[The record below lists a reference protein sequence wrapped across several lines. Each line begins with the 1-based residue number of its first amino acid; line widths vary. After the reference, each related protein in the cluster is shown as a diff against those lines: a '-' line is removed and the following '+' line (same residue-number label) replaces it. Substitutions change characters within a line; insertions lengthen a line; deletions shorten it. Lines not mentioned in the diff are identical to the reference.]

1 MRPKNRTDEYGPL
14 KQYVGFARVSSREQ
28 KEEGFSLEVQVGGI
42 TAHAERNGGRVIMMF
57 KIAETATKSEERKT
71 FREFLR
77 YVKAH
82 ASQLDGVLFY
92 KLDRAARNMFDYIEL
107 ERLESEYGVRF
118 ESVTQPSDNS
128 PSGRLLRRSL
138 AMMASF
144 QTEQQSVDVREG
156 IAKRVEEG
164 LFPSRAPYGYENY
177 HEGKRALVRTAP
189 IAADNVKRIFEL
201 FTQHAL
207 GVPEIIDLMYEEGR
221 FYAPSHPRFS
231 ESKVYGILN
240 DEAYLGHIWFRGN
253 WLPGSHKQLVS
264 PAMFETGQALLG
276 NKTYRSHQMVYG
288 SKLIWCG
295 HCGRPITGEP
305 KTKNTKSG
313 KKTYLYYRCSKY
325 SNGSHP
331 RVRLTES
338 VFDAQILALLGVLRD
353 RCASLGQMLSRLLAM
368 KLRSN
373 IERDF
378 VRERELKRQ
387 LSNAENRAASLCDKW
402 IDGKLNDE
410 LYEEKRCELA
420 EQIETLQTQLTNQKI
435 QIAVVEDMG
444 ENAPHLFP
452 TIMDQWAVATY
463 HFKRRVLESV
473 FQEFRL
479 EDEKLVRCG
488 RTPFEPLLA

>member
-1 MRPKNRTDEYGPL
+1 MTQQSSPL
-14 KQYVGFARVSSREQ
+14 KKYVGFARVSSREQ
-28 KEEGFSLEVQVGGI
+28 EQEGFSLDVQEQGI
-42 TAHAERNGGRVIMMF
+42 RAFAERSGGTVVKPFVIS
-57 KIAETATKSEERKT
+57 ETATKRKERKI

-77 YVKAH
+77 YVKAN
-82 ASQLDGVLFY
+82 ASELDGVLFY

-138 AMMASF
+138 AMMATF

-177 HEGKRALVRTAP
+177 HEGKRALVRTTLA
-189 IAADNVKRIFEL
+189 AADNVKRIFEL

-207 GVPEIIDLMYEEGR
+207 GVPEIIDQMFDEAR
-221 FYAPSHPRFS
+221 FYAPSHPKFS

-240 DEAYLGHIWFRGN
+240 DESYLGRIWFRDA
-253 WLPGSHKQLVS
+253 WHPGTHEKLIS
-264 PAMFETGQALLG
+264 PPTFETAQALLG

-295 HCGRPITGEP
+295 YCGRPITGEP
-305 KTKNTKSG
+305 KTKKTQKG
-313 KKTYLYYRCSKY
+313 TKTYLYYRCSRY
-325 SNGSHP
+325 NEGDHP
-331 RVRLTES
+331 RVRLTEAK
-338 VFDAQILALLGVLRD
+338 FDAQILEYLDLLHD
-353 RCASLGQMLSRLLAM
+353 RCSSFGALLSRLLAT
-368 KLRSN
+368 KLQTN

-387 LSNAENRAASLCDKW
+387 LTNAEARAAALCDKW
-402 IDGKLNDE
+402 IDGKLGDE
-410 LYEEKRCELA
+410 LYENKRSELSD
-420 EQIETLQTQLTNQKI
+420 QIELLQAQLTNQRI
-435 QIAVVEDMG
+435 QIAAVEEMG
-444 ENAPHLFP
+444 ENAPQLFR

-473 FQEFRL
+473 FQQFRL
-479 EDEKLVRCG
+479 ENNSLVLCS